1 MTRLHQRLTVVFLT
15 YNRIG
20 ELLHTLECMIR
31 LPEQPAMIVVDNA
44 STDSTPEIVAK
55 HYPQVKVITT
65 SRNMGAAARNIG
77 VQQAQTPYV
86 AFCDDDSWWAVG
98 SLERAVGILD
108 MYDTIAAVCGRV
120 LLGDEEREDPI
131 CGVMA
136 ASPLPSTG
144 MPGPVLLGFIACAV
158 VFRRQAYLDAGG
170 YEEKFFV
177 GGEEELLTLDLV
189 SAGWHIVYV
198 PQLTVHHYPSPQRD
212 NPGRQKIVLRNALWV
227 AWLRLPAASAWEE
240 TRRLCRSAP
249 NRQVLKAA
257 LLNAARELPWV
268 LRKRRVL
275 SQQVHRMYRQLR
287 AEVVGKLPWNDHN

>member
-1 MTRLHQRLTVVFLT
+1 MTRLHQRLTVVLLT
-15 YNRIG
+15 YNRID
-20 ELLHTLECMIR
+20 ELLRTLEYMTR

-44 STDSTPEIVAK
+44 STDSTPAIVAK
-55 HYPQVKVITT
+55 NYPQVRIVTT

-77 VQQAQTPYV
+77 VQLAQTPYV
-86 AFCDDDSWWAVG
+86 AFCDDDSWWAGG

-108 MYDTIAAVCGRV
+108 MYPVIAAVCGRV
-120 LLGDEEREDPI
+120 LLGDAEREDPI

-177 GGEEELLTLDLV
+177 GGEEELLTLDLAA
-189 SAGWHIVYV
+189 AGWRIVYV
-198 PQLTVHHYPSPQRD
+198 PQLTVHHHPSPQRD

-227 AWLRLPAASAWEE
+227 AWLRLPAASAWAE

-249 NRQVLKAA
+249 SWQVLKAA

-275 SQQVHRMYRQLR
+275 PQQVHSMFRQLR
-287 AEVVGKLPWNDHN
+287 T

>member
-1 MTRLHQRLTVVFLT
+1 MTRLHQRLTVVLLT
-15 YNRIG
+15 YNRVD
-20 ELLHTLECMIR
+20 ELLRTLEHMTR

-44 STDSTPEIVAK
+44 STDSTPAMVAK
-55 HYPQVKVITT
+55 HYPQVRIITA

-77 VQQAQTPYV
+77 VQLAQTPYV
-86 AFCDDDSWWAVG
+86 AFCDDDSWWAGG
-98 SLERAVGILD
+98 SLERAAGILD
-108 MYDTIAAVCGRV
+108 MYSVIAAVCGRV
-120 LLGDEEREDPI
+120 LLGEQGREDPI

-136 ASPLPSTG
+136 ASPLHSTG

-170 YEEKFFV
+170 YEEKFFI
-177 GGEEELLTLDLV
+177 GGEEELLTLDLAV
-189 SAGWHIVYV
+189 AGWRIVYV
-198 PQLTVHHYPSPQRD
+198 PQLTVHHHPSPQRD

-249 NRQVLKAA
+249 SRRVLKAA

-275 SQQVHRMYRQLR
+275 PQEVHSMYRQLR
-287 AEVVGKLPWNDHN
+287 T

>member
-1 MTRLHQRLTVVFLT
+1 MTRLHQRLTVVLLT
-15 YNRIG
+15 YNRVD
-20 ELLHTLECMIR
+20 ELLRTLEHMTR

-44 STDSTPEIVAK
+44 STDSTAAMVAK
-55 HYPQVKVITT
+55 HYPQARIVTT
-65 SRNMGAAARNIG
+65 SRNMGAAGRNIG
-77 VQQAQTPYV
+77 VQLAQTPYV

-108 MYDTIAAVCGRV
+108 MYPTIAAVCGRI

-177 GGEEELLTLDLV
+177 GGEEELLTLDLAA
-189 SAGWHIVYV
+189 AGWRIVYV
-198 PQLTVHHYPSPQRD
+198 PQLTVHHHPSPQRD
-212 NPGRQKIVLRNALWV
+212 NPGRQKVVLRNALWV

-249 NRQVLKAA
+249 SRQVLKAA

-268 LRKRRVL
+268 LRKRKVMPE
-275 SQQVHRMYRQLR
+275 QVHSMYRQLR
-287 AEVVGKLPWNDHN
+287 T